1 MTPKEKAFE
10 ILYKVSVAIDLKTK
24 DQKTKLCSLLVVEEV
39 RSFHNNLFYATKGSI
54 FDKYMD
60 NVKLEIENYE

>member
-24 DQKTKLCSLLVVEEV
+24 DPKTKLCSLLVVEEV
-39 RSFHNNLFYATKGSI
+39 RSFHNKLFYATKGSI
-54 FDKYMD
+54 FDKYLD

>member
-1 MTPKEKAFE
+1 MTPKETAFE

>member
-24 DQKTKLCSLLVVEEV
+24 DQKTKLCSMLVVEEV

-54 FDKYMD
+54 FDKYLD